1 MTQNILL
8 IHALIQN
15 LPSRKIFAIAIENE
29 NQTENQYENTEIF
42 ATSEDAP
49 KTKRGGRCR

>member
-15 LPSRKIFAIAIENE
+15 LPSRKIFAISIENE

-49 KTKRGGRCR
+49 KRGGRCR